1 MDGTVGSEATE
12 EDDILA
18 EFTDEELA
26 EAAVSGAG
34 LTEGGRSPRE
44 RKKVGRILGAA
55 ASVFARRGYSE
66 ARMDDVAEEAGVSKG
81 GLYLHFPSKD
91 ALFDGLVGYLVGL
104 EGRRLKA
111 ARAAEGPVADR
122 LAGFFHE
129 YARDLARMAR
139 FYPIVME
146 FYARSCRHAPLRRAM
161 QRHID
166 VYVAEL
172 AALVREGIASGE
184 FRQVDAEEV
193 ALQLISLLE
202 GLALVWGIDRE
213 RVQIPETADR
223 GVRLVLDGLLA
234 R

>member
-44 RKKVGRILGAA
+44 RKKAGRILGAA

-104 EGRRLKA
+104 EARRLKA

-129 YARDLARMAR
+129 YTCALARMAR
-139 FYPIVME
+139 FYPIIME
-146 FYARSCRHAPLRRAM
+146 FYARSFRHAPLRRAM
-161 QRHID
+161 QKHID

-172 AALVREGIASGE
+172 AALVREGVASGE
-184 FRQVDAEEV
+184 FRQVDEEEV
-193 ALQLISLLE
+193 ALHLISLLE
-202 GLALVWGIDRE
+202 GLALVWGVDPE